1 MRRPLV
7 AGNWKMSLG
16 PEGGAALIAELL
28 PLVADSTGAVD
39 VVVCPP
45 YLALGAVA
53 AALDGGGVSL
63 GAQNCHWEE
72 AGAFTGEIAPGM
84 LLAVACQWVILGHS
98 ERRQLFGESDE
109 GVNRR
114 AVGAFA
120 AGLRPIVCIGET
132 LEERDAGRVEDV
144 ILGQLDRSLQG
155 FTAEQLASV
164 AVAYEPV
171 WAIGTGRT
179 ATPEQAQQVHGLIR
193 GRLRDSF
200 GDASAE
206 VIRILYGGS
215 VKPDNAAELFGQ
227 ADIDGGLI
235 GGASLKAADFAAIA
249 NAARSTCGCHS
260 EQEI

>member
-1 MRRPLV
+1 MRKPLV
-7 AGNWKMSLG
+7 AGNWKMNLEPG
-16 PEGGAALIAELL
+16 RGAALVAELL
-28 PLVADSTGAVD
+28 PLVADSTDVVD
-39 VVVCPP
+39 VVVCPTNIG
-45 YLALGAVA
+45 LA
-53 AALDGGGVSL
+53 AASAALAGGGVTL

-72 AGAFTGEIAPGM
+72 AGAFTGEVGPGM
-84 LLAVACQWVILGHS
+84 LLTVGCQWVILGHS
-98 ERRQLFGESDE
+98 ERRLLFGESDE

-114 AVGAFA
+114 AVGALA
-120 AGLRPIVCIGET
+120 AGLQSIVCIGET
-132 LEERDAGRVEDV
+132 LEEREAGHVEDV
-144 ILGQLDRSLQG
+144 VLGQLDRSLQG

-200 GDASAE
+200 GAASAE
-206 VIRILYGGS
+206 EIRILYGGS

-249 NAARSTCGCHS
+249 NAARSTCG
-260 EQEI
+260 

>member
-1 MRRPLV
+1 M
-7 AGNWKMSLG
+7 
-16 PEGGAALIAELL
+16 ITQLL
-28 PLVADSTGAVD
+28 PLVADSAEAVD

-45 YLALGAVA
+45 FTSLSAAA
-53 AALDGGGVSL
+53 AALQGSTVGL

-72 AGAFTGEIAPGM
+72 EGAFTGEVAPGM
-84 LLAVACQWVILGHS
+84 LLTIGCQWVILGHS

-114 AVGAFA
+114 TVAALA

-144 ILGQLDRSLQG
+144 VLGQLGRSLQG
-155 FTAEQLASV
+155 LSTEQLSSV

-179 ATPEQAQQVHGLIR
+179 ATPEQAQEVHGLIR
-193 GRLRDSF
+193 GRLRRTF
-200 GDASAE
+200 GDAVADG
-206 VIRILYGGS
+206 IRLQYGGS
-215 VKPDNAAELFGQ
+215 VKPDNAAELMSQ

-235 GGASLKAADFAAIA
+235 GGASLKAADFAAIV
-249 NAARSTCGCHS
+249 NAAGDTAG
-260 EQEI
+260 

>member
-53 AALDGGGVSL
+53 AALDGGGVTL

-84 LLAVACQWVILGHS
+84 LLTVACQWVILGHS
-98 ERRQLFGESDE
+98 ERRQLFGETDE

-114 AVGAFA
+114 AVAALA
-120 AGLRPIVCIGET
+120 AGLRVIVCVGES
-132 LEERDAGRVEDV
+132 LDEREAGRVEEV
-144 ILGQLDRSLQG
+144 VLGQLDRGLSGL
-155 FTAEQLASV
+155 TAEQLGSV

-171 WAIGTGRT
+171 WAVGTGRT
-179 ATPEQAQQVHGLIR
+179 ATPEQAQEVHGLIR
-193 GRLRDSF
+193 PRLRETF
-200 GDASAE
+200 GDAAAN

-235 GGASLKAADFAAIA
+235 GGASLKAADFAAIV
-249 NAARSTCGCHS
+249 NAARDVAG
-260 EQEI
+260 